1 MRKLALFGASL
12 LALTSQITFAQEE
25 QPPAAP
31 PSETAAPAET
41 PAAMSGSAV
50 GSARLAPNRRFSGA
64 DLFDL
69 PIAAA
74 PPINP
79 AGRHTPHV
87 RPPTHITP
95 TPPPHTHCLITPPP
109 PAEKP

>member
-50 GSARLAPNRRFSGA
+50 GSARPAPNRRFTGA
-64 DLFDL
+64 DLFD
-69 PIAAA
+69 PAIAAY
-74 PPINP
+74 PQISPD
-79 AGRHTPHV
+79 GRHIAYLRRATDL
-87 RPPTHITP
+87 THDRT
-95 TPPPHTHCLITPPP
+95 PHTH
-109 PAEKP
+109 